1 MKTSLSVSEYRHF
14 KDCNVFFYW
23 CKEGSA
29 REATSVHF
37 SPGKVAWVESY
48 VSASQELKPGN
59 LGIEIK

>member
-1 MKTSLSVSEYRHF
+1 MNIDTSKTATYFSTGVRKAVL
-14 KDCNVFFYW
+14 
-23 CKEGSA
+23 